1 MFERI
6 ENARKMQL
14 KRVAN
19 GVNRWSRSRVYK
31 WKISGFRI
39 FFGPSSFEVVSDS
52 SLWEKCRYFGI
63 FLAEIPSANIC
74 VSYIS
79 RF

>member
-14 KRVAN
+14 KTVAN
-19 GVNRWSRSRVYK
+19 SVNRWSWSRVYK

-39 FFGPSSFEVVSDS
+39 FFGPSSFEVSDS

-63 FLAEIPSANIC
+63 LLAEIPSANIC